1 MPAHNSFEGLGLCE
15 IPLKVLKPGTDFGRA
30 IQQLVQGN
38 PNAQGAIDAA
48 SELQRRRD
56 RLMTIETL
64 TEMTVDE
71 ASSEMVAYDQQLEQL
86 QSRLEVR
93 LLPARV
99 PNT

>member
-1 MPAHNSFEGLGLCE
+1 MSLSRRFIHSSIA
-15 IPLKVLKPGTDFGRA
+15 VLA
-30 IQQLVQGN
+30 
-38 PNAQGAIDAA
+38 AIDAA